1 VPVRCVVLSFAIAV
15 TWLAASA
22 SAELRTLSDGRA
34 RMGEPSWADLLQP
47 ARRDARILQRDGVR
61 LLVAAMT
68 VRSDGLDDSSQLE
81 VERAL
86 DRFDRAMPALAHD
99 PELALYR
106 ALALSMWTR
115 EEAGGQ
121 LVRRTAEAIAEL
133 ERVRALAP
141 GYEPA
146 IVARELAFLLTRQGD
161 YARAA
166 REYQHARDDAR
177 LAAVPI
183 ALVGHVLPSEAEDAR
198 YRLFA
203 PSPTVLLAMNQAEVE
218 MLGGD
223 LVAARLH
230 YEEAAAS
237 SEGASLE
244 RALALF
250 GLALAQERGGAHFEA
265 LETAFRAAS
274 AWVPNAQDAT
284 AQAVLAR
291 HGPVA
296 PLHHPGVTFEPRWER
311 HAYEALVH
319 EAIAAQATDPEQA
332 ALERRRA
339 QRSLRTFFS
348 VGGSASPFAP
358 SARAALGRLDAE
370 IAPDG
375 PAR

>member
-1 VPVRCVVLSFAIAV
+1 MPVRCIVLSFAIAV

-146 IVARELAFLLTRQGD
+146 IVARELAFLLTREGD

-166 REYQHARDDAR
+166 REYQ
-177 LAAVPI
+177 
-183 ALVGHVLPSEAEDAR
+183 
-198 YRLFA
+198 
-203 PSPTVLLAMNQAEVE
+203 
-218 MLGGD
+218 
-223 LVAARLH
+223 
-230 YEEAAAS
+230 
-237 SEGASLE
+237 
-244 RALALF
+244 
-250 GLALAQERGGAHFEA
+250 
-265 LETAFRAAS
+265 
-274 AWVPNAQDAT
+274 
-284 AQAVLAR
+284 
-291 HGPVA
+291 
-296 PLHHPGVTFEPRWER
+296 
-311 HAYEALVH
+311 
-319 EAIAAQATDPEQA
+319 
-332 ALERRRA
+332 
-339 QRSLRTFFS
+339 
-348 VGGSASPFAP
+348 
-358 SARAALGRLDAE
+358 
-370 IAPDG
+370 
-375 PAR
+375 

>member
-1 VPVRCVVLSFAIAV
+1 
-15 TWLAASA
+15 
-22 SAELRTLSDGRA
+22 
-34 RMGEPSWADLLQP
+34 MGEPSWADLLQP

-223 LVAARLH
+223 LVAARLR

-244 RALALF
+244 RALA
-250 GLALAQERGGAHFEA
+250 R
-265 LETAFRAAS
+265 
-274 AWVPNAQDAT
+274 
-284 AQAVLAR
+284 
-291 HGPVA
+291 
-296 PLHHPGVTFEPRWER
+296 
-311 HAYEALVH
+311 
-319 EAIAAQATDPEQA
+319 
-332 ALERRRA
+332 
-339 QRSLRTFFS
+339 
-348 VGGSASPFAP
+348 
-358 SARAALGRLDAE
+358 
-370 IAPDG
+370 
-375 PAR
+375 

>member
-1 VPVRCVVLSFAIAV
+1 
-15 TWLAASA
+15 
-22 SAELRTLSDGRA
+22 
-34 RMGEPSWADLLQP
+34 MGEPSWADLLQP

-348 VGGSASPFAP
+348 VGGSASAFAP

>member
-1 VPVRCVVLSFAIAV
+1 
-15 TWLAASA
+15 
-22 SAELRTLSDGRA
+22 
-34 RMGEPSWADLLQP
+34 
-47 ARRDARILQRDGVR
+47 
-61 LLVAAMT
+61 
-68 VRSDGLDDSSQLE
+68 
-81 VERAL
+81 
-86 DRFDRAMPALAHD
+86 
-99 PELALYR
+99 
-106 ALALSMWTR
+106 
-115 EEAGGQ
+115 
-121 LVRRTAEAIAEL
+121 
-133 ERVRALAP
+133 
-141 GYEPA
+141 
-146 IVARELAFLLTRQGD
+146 
-161 YARAA
+161 
-166 REYQHARDDAR
+166 

-348 VGGSASPFAP
+348 VGGGASPFAP